1 MDEKTSLS
9 KHVISLYW
17 VVQIRDVK
25 KLQQFIENDSIIKDQ
40 MAHVGCLLVH
50 TFGNFLAPILIAVH
64 KVNNVDLSHEQVL

>member
-25 KLQQFIENDSIIKDQ
+25 KLQQFIENASIIKDQ
-40 MAHVGCLLVH
+40 MAYVGCLLVH

>member
-40 MAHVGCLLVH
+40 MAYVGCLLVH